1 MFLSH
6 SIWVS
11 IKMLESN
18 IKLFFFP
25 SRASGW
31 QKLLWIDVEMQ
42 AVELLL
48 SRLHHT
54 DLGERAVPINNND
67 LIFFP
72 NIADGSIFRANFLS
86 DCKESTERNEG
97 EKRGRE
103 ASEDELLSPE
113 PAPPWERAGWG
124 GQAAESQG
132 HWTAFPG
139 GPSKSSFCQ
148 IEDKSPNVDF
158 MGGFGHPLRR

>member
-1 MFLSH
+1 
-6 SIWVS
+6 
-11 IKMLESN
+11 
-18 IKLFFFP
+18 
-25 SRASGW
+25 
-31 QKLLWIDVEMQ
+31 MQ

-97 EKRGRE
+97 EKRGGE

-132 HWTAFPG
+132 H
-139 GPSKSSFCQ
+139 
-148 IEDKSPNVDF
+148 
-158 MGGFGHPLRR
+158 